1 MTVSPGA
8 IVSSSPVP
16 PSATQPKSTALKLP
30 SAATSLY
37 ASAGDNAA
45 AAAAAVIST
54 FLIDRDTSERRG
66 PVRLTCDHLVTYYG
80 SR

>member
-1 MTVSPGA
+1 
-8 IVSSSPVP
+8 VSSFPEP

-45 AAAAAVIST
+45 AAAAAVISS
-54 FLIDRDTSERRG
+54 FLITRGYVERRAA
-66 PVRLTCDHLVTYYG
+66 VRLTCDHLVTYH
-80 SR
+80 RWQ